1 MTPDRKVTSEEFI
14 DANSTSSELN
24 ENPSKKITLKTNETF
39 TSQRKPSEVKDL
51 FSLKLIEK
59 QKKKTQQLIMY
70 SLATDTMDQNSIE
83 RLNRVGVFHFSA
95 DSLQIR
101 SQLFDPSKVN
111 SILSFYTNGMEI
123 KSFDEEQ
130 YEMYSVKLKSSITG
144 ALGDWLVRSN
154 RIIRFSELE
163 NATFIHFYVANDA
176 DKKELIEELKEII
189 IE

>member
-1 MTPDRKVTSEEFI
+1 ML
-14 DANSTSSELN
+14 DANSKSGESNEKLSETIETSI
-24 ENPSKKITLKTNETF
+24 KKPKERSA
-39 TSQRKPSEVKDL
+39 SQGILEYRMEV

-59 QKKKTQQLIMY
+59 QKKKTQKLIMY

-83 RLNRVGVFHFSA
+83 RLNMVGVFHFSA

-101 SQLFDPSKVN
+101 SQLFNPTKVN

-130 YEMYSVKLKSSITG
+130 YEIYSVKLKSNISG
-144 ALGDWLVRSN
+144 VFGNWLVRSN

-163 NATFIHFYVANDA
+163 NAIFIHFYVANDT

>member
-1 MTPDRKVTSEEFI
+1 MAKETSAPLGILEDRMG
-14 DANSTSSELN
+14 
-24 ENPSKKITLKTNETF
+24 
-39 TSQRKPSEVKDL
+39 L

-59 QKKKTQQLIMY
+59 QKKKTQKLIMY

-101 SQLFDPSKVN
+101 SQLFNPTKVN

-130 YEMYSVKLKSSITG
+130 YEIYSVKLKSNISG
-144 ALGDWLVRSN
+144 AFGNWLVRSN

-163 NATFIHFYVANDA
+163 NAIFIHFYVANDT